1 MAVIKSF
8 NLDLSNIPAAGARR
22 AFQITSSGT
31 AEFILE
37 VRDNTTGNYYN
48 FTTNLFQSANARL
61 ENTVVK

>member
-8 NLDLSNIPAAGARR
+8 NLDLSNIPAAGAKR

-37 VRDNTTGNYYN
+37 VRDNTTGNYYKFN
-48 FTTNLFQSANARL
+48 ICFFRFI
-61 ENTVVK
+61 